1 MPELWQEDGGS
12 PEDERRSSRRL
23 SELRRRGEE
32 ADLGAVLPAQG
43 ERLVRHRLRRQEG
56 RGRGGSEGRGE
67 VGEQGGGEGREQ
79 SGEQVGEQV
88 REGGGQRV
96 EGVGGRVRL

>member
-1 MPELWQEDGGS
+1 MPELRQEDGGP
-12 PEDERRSSRRL
+12 PEDGRRASRRL
-23 SELRRRGEE
+23 SDLRRRGEE

-56 RGRGGSEGRGE
+56 RGGGGSEGPGE
-67 VGEQGGGEGREQ
+67 DGEQVGREGREQ
-79 SGEQVGEQV
+79 VGREGREQVGEQA

-96 EGVGGRVRL
+96 EGV

>member
-1 MPELWQEDGGS
+1 MPELRQEDGGP
-12 PEDERRSSRRL
+12 PEDGRRASRRL
-23 SELRRRGEE
+23 SDLRRRGEE

-56 RGRGGSEGRGE
+56 RGRGGGEGRGE
-67 VGEQGGGEGREQ
+67 VGEQVGREVGEQVGREGR
-79 SGEQVGEQV
+79 EQVGEQV

-96 EGVGGRVRL
+96 EGV